1 MEIIIQ
7 KFGGTSLAT
16 PESRR
21 QAAHVVSGTVA
32 KGFRVVVVVSAMGRK
47 GDPYATDTLLS
58 ILAAE
63 GVSEAQGAV
72 PGREADL
79 LMACG
84 EIIAATLFVS
94 LLEKKGI
101 PAVAL
106 TGAQAGIITNHNYG
120 CAHILRVVP
129 DRIKT
134 ILAEEKVAVVTGFQG
149 RTEDGEITT
158 LGRGGSDTSAVAIGA
173 ALQAS
178 RVEIFTDVSG
188 LMTAD
193 PRLAQD
199 AKVIKQVTYQEVAEL
214 AHLGAKVIHP
224 RAVEIAMAAGIE
236 VWVKGL
242 ESDSEGTL
250 ITGGPNN
257 GVEISGDQ
265 LVTGIAQIGGVAQIR
280 VGLRPNIP
288 AGRQQLAIFSGLAQP
303 GISVDL
309 INVFPDFVAF
319 TVAERD
325 LETADQILRQ
335 LGYAPEL
342 RGGFAKV
349 SAVGA
354 GMRGVPGVMAR
365 IVQALSDAGVEIY
378 QSADSHANIS
388 CLVRVDQL
396 EKAISALHTE
406 FDLAGT
412 GF

>member
-21 QAAHVVSGTVA
+21 QAALVVSGAVA
-32 KGFRVVVVVSAMGRK
+32 QGLQVVVVVSAMGRK
-47 GDPYATDTLLS
+47 GDPYATDTLLGM
-58 ILAAE
+58 LATE
-63 GVSEAQGAV
+63 AV
-72 PGREADL
+72 PSREADL
-79 LMACG
+79 LMSCG

-94 LLEKKGI
+94 SLEKKGI
-101 PAVAL
+101 QAVAL
-106 TGAQAGIITNHNYG
+106 TGAQAGIITNDNYG

-129 DRIKT
+129 DRIKA
-134 ILAEEKVAVVTGFQG
+134 ILAEGNVAVVTGFQG
-149 RTEDGEITT
+149 KTEDGEITT

-173 ALQAS
+173 ALRAS

-193 PRLAQD
+193 PRLVQD
-199 AKVIKQVTYQEVAEL
+199 AKVIKQVTYHEVAEL

-236 VWVKGL
+236 IWVKGL

-265 LVTGIAQIGGVAQIR
+265 LVTGIAHISGVAQVR
-280 VGLRPNIP
+280 VELRPNIP
-288 AGRQQLAIFSGLAQP
+288 AGRQHIAIFSGLAQQR
-303 GISVDL
+303 ISVDL
-309 INVFPDFVAF
+309 INVFPDFVVF

-335 LGYAPEL
+335 LKYTPES

-354 GMRGVPGVMAR
+354 GMRGVPGVMAK
-365 IVQALSDAGVEIY
+365 IVQALSNAGVEIY

-388 CLVRVDQL
+388 CLVRIDQL
-396 EKAISALHTE
+396 ERAISALHTE
-406 FDLAGT
+406 FGLAEIE
-412 GF
+412 F